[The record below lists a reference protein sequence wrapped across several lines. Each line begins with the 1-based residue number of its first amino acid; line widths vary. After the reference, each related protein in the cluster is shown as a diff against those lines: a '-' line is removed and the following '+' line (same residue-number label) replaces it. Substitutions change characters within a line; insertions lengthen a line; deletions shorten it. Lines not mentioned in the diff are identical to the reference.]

1 MKKAIIIG
9 ASTGI
14 GRETAIQLAEQGYEV
29 GICARRLELL
39 EELQS
44 EMPGKSYIMPMDITN
59 TEEAREKL
67 ESLIN
72 IMCGVDMIILNAGI
86 GIPNADWKGEQKII
100 YTNVIGF
107 TSLAN
112 FSFEYFRK
120 AGKGCL
126 AGVSSIAGLRGGSV
140 SPAYCASKAF
150 VSNYMEGL
158 RCKAAKENLDI
169 TVTDII
175 PGFVDTPMTEK
186 QTRTFWSASAKEA
199 AGQLISAVVSGKAKG
214 YVTKRWALVAALMK
228 VMPLWLLS
236 KI

>member
-14 GRETAIQLAEQGYEV
+14 GRETAIQLAQQGYEI
-29 GICARRLELL
+29 GICARRKELL
-39 EELQS
+39 EQLQS
-44 EMPGKSYIMPMDITN
+44 EIQGTCHIMSMDISE

-67 ESLIN
+67 ASLIN
-72 IMCGVDMIILNAGI
+72 SMGGVDMIILNAGI
-86 GIPNADWKGEQKII
+86 GIPNADWKGEEKII
-100 YTNVIGF
+100 NINVTGF
-107 TSLAN
+107 ASLAN
-112 FSFEYFRK
+112 FSFEYFRTI
-120 AGKGCL
+120 GKGCI
-126 AGVSSIAGLRGGSV
+126 AGVSSIAGLRGGSI
-140 SPAYCASKAF
+140 STAYCASKAF

-186 QTRTFWSASAKEA
+186 QTRTFWSASAKKA
-199 AGQLISAVVSGKAKG
+199 AGQLISAVVSGKSKG
-214 YVTKRWALVAALMK
+214 YVTKRWVLVATIMK